1 MRPIRAIVIIAM
13 LTLAACGTTPGASGE
28 ASDGGPAASE
38 PGGGQP
44 GSSSTP
50 AEPGGEDP
58 GEGEPSDGGSEP
70 DPEIPTEEEFLSRLE
85 PIIAAMTPPN
95 ATEVNRSL
103 EEELVLFVEWE
114 SSDSYE
120 TLDAHYAAVT
130 APAGMDGSGGPTDFP
145 ESSSYTWFGNN
156 FEIGVSISGSRVI
169 IGFLGIP
176 PEG

>member
-1 MRPIRAIVIIAM
+1 MTALLILA
-13 LTLAACGTTPGASGE
+13 AACGTTPGASGE

-44 GSSSTP
+44 ASGSTP

-58 GEGEPSDGGSEP
+58 GAGEPSDGGGVSEP

-85 PIIAAMTPPN
+85 PIIASMTPPN

-130 APAGMDGSGGPTDFP
+130 PPAGMDGGGGPTDFP

-176 PEG
+176 PAN